1 MYTVYKYIHII
12 LSDILIIT
20 SIYTPLYYA
29 GGNSKTVLI
38 IAVSPSSYNAM
49 ETISTLR
56 FGTRAKS
63 IENKATVN
71 QTRSVE
77 ELEALLLRAEKA
89 IDIQTS
95 HITTLMAQIEALH
108 YSPSSGRDGAGGG
121 SGEGSEQGGA
131 GGAHH
136 HITDEAALRLLEV
149 QLHEAEALIHSL
161 QDNILAL
168 TSELDEE
175 KEENIRKSNEN
186 TTLLSL
192 IKDREQSIYDINIQ
206 LQEVNQQLYTYKE
219 SNDVI
224 IYEKSELQSQL
235 ESLKAHYTTEIDALT
250 YQVSIAYM
258 CDDIY
263 KCMYMC
269 VQHMCIDVYDMCICH
284 VYVCMYRCM
293 YICI

>member
-1 MYTVYKYIHII
+1 
-12 LSDILIIT
+12 
-20 SIYTPLYYA
+20 
-29 GGNSKTVLI
+29 
-38 IAVSPSSYNAM
+38 M

-108 YSPSSGRDGAGGG
+108 YTGGGEGAGGDM
-121 SGEGSEQGGA
+121 GEGSEQGGA

-136 HITDEAALRLLEV
+136 HPHITDEAALRLLEV

-186 TTLLSL
+186 NTLLSL
-192 IKDREQSIYDINIQ
+192 IKEREQSIYDINIQ
-206 LQEVNQQLYTYKE
+206 LQEVNKTLYTYKE

-235 ESLKAHYTTEIDALT
+235 EGLKAHYMTEIDALT
-250 YQVSIAYM
+250 YQVSLAYM
-258 CDDIY
+258 LYICLYICLYLCDV
-263 KCMYMC
+263 YMC
-269 VQHMCIDVYDMCICH
+269 L
-284 VYVCMYRCM
+284 YRCM
-293 YICI
+293 

>member
-1 MYTVYKYIHII
+1 
-12 LSDILIIT
+12 
-20 SIYTPLYYA
+20 
-29 GGNSKTVLI
+29 
-38 IAVSPSSYNAM
+38 M

-108 YSPSSGRDGAGGG
+108 YSGGVGAGGDM
-121 SGEGSEQGGA
+121 GEGSEQGGA
-131 GGAHH
+131 NRPSGGHP

-186 TTLLSL
+186 NTLLSL

-206 LQEVNQQLYTYKE
+206 LNDINQQLYTYKE

-235 ESLKAHYTTEIDALT
+235 ESLKAHYMTEIDALT
-250 YQVSIAYM
+250 FQVSL
-258 CDDIY
+258 D
-263 KCMYMC
+263 
-269 VQHMCIDVYDMCICH
+269 
-284 VYVCMYRCM
+284 
-293 YICI
+293 

>member
-1 MYTVYKYIHII
+1 
-12 LSDILIIT
+12 
-20 SIYTPLYYA
+20 
-29 GGNSKTVLI
+29 
-38 IAVSPSSYNAM
+38 M

-108 YSPSSGRDGAGGG
+108 YTGGNGEGAGGDMG
-121 SGEGSEQGGA
+121 GGSEQGGA
-131 GGAHH
+131 GGHP

-186 TTLLSL
+186 NTLLSL
-192 IKDREQSIYDINIQ
+192 IKEREQSIYDINIQ
-206 LQEVNQQLYTYKE
+206 LQEVNQQLYTYNE
-219 SNDVI
+219 SNDVF

-235 ESLKAHYTTEIDALT
+235 ESLKAHYMTEIDALT
-250 YQVSIAYM
+250 YQVRLAYM
-258 CDDIY
+258 SA
-263 KCMYMC
+263 M
-269 VQHMCIDVYDMCICH
+269 MCICIYMYMIFVRIYSICLRCPMCLIFLPCNH
-284 VYVCMYRCM
+284 VFS
-293 YICI
+293 YIHTPLTYTLIHSSFHHTRKRNMKCS